1 MKNILPFKDYSV
13 NENFIDKLGKK
24 LFPYTLPSASTNR
37 DSDAEIFFF
46 STENEEK
53 SLVLQLFLDKVSSS
67 VANGKILKAKEIN
80 PEDFWCTYKAGDKM
94 IRYCYSFWTKND
106 ELVEKTKDSI
116 LQYKGQE
123 WIMECRFPSN
133 IIEELYV
140 ISKEESEKWK
150 SDQKFRNELLEKSKK
165 KIIETSEWTLRNG
178 IGTGPKDGWQLA
190 GLKSL
195 YGYESKGKAK
205 QDSDTE
211 PDWSDY
217 KEVGKD
223 WLRKIRNFFS

>member
-1 MKNILPFKDYSV
+1 MKNILSFNDYSV
-13 NENFIDKLGKK
+13 NEGFLDKLGKK

-53 SLVLQLFLDKVSSS
+53 SLVLQLFLDKVSKS
-67 VANGKILKAKEIN
+67 VTNGKILKAKEIN

-106 ELVEKTKDSI
+106 ELVEKTKDTI

-123 WIMECRFPSN
+123 WIMECQFPSN

-140 ISKEESEKWK
+140 TSKEEEKKWN
-150 SDQKFRNELLEKSKK
+150 SDEKFRNELIEKAKS
-165 KIIETSEWTLRNG
+165 KIIETSVWKLRNG
-178 IGTGPKDGWQLA
+178 IGVGPGDGWQLA

-195 YGYESKGKAK
+195 AEYKSKGKVK

-211 PDWSDY
+211 PGWSDY

>member
-1 MKNILPFKDYSV
+1 
-13 NENFIDKLGKK
+13 
-24 LFPYTLPSASTNR
+24 
-37 DSDAEIFFF
+37 
-46 STENEEK
+46 
-53 SLVLQLFLDKVSSS
+53 
-67 VANGKILKAKEIN
+67 
-80 PEDFWCTYKAGDKM
+80 
-94 IRYCYSFWTKND
+94 
-106 ELVEKTKDSI
+106 
-116 LQYKGQE
+116 
-123 WIMECRFPSN
+123 MECQFPSN

-150 SDQKFRNELLEKSKK
+150 SDQKFRNELLEKAKK

-178 IGTGPKDGWQLA
+178 IGTGPKDGWQLT

-195 YGYESKGKAK
+195 YEYEKGKAK

>member
-1 MKNILPFKDYSV
+1 MKNILTFNEYSL
-13 NENFIDKLGKK
+13 NENFMDRLGKK

-53 SLVLQLFLDKVSSS
+53 SLVLQLFLDKVEES
-67 VANGKILKAKEIN
+67 VANGKILKGKKIN

-94 IRYCYSFWTKND
+94 IEYSYSFWTKHD

-116 LQYKGQE
+116 LQYQGQE
-123 WIMECRFPSN
+123 WIIECQFPSN

-140 ISKEESEKWK
+140 ASKEESEKWK
-150 SDQKFRNELLEKSKK
+150 SDQNFRNDILENAKK
-165 KIIETSEWTLRNG
+165 KIIETSLWTLKNG
-178 IGTGPKDGWQLA
+178 IGSGPGNGWQIA

-195 YGYESKGKAK
+195 AEYKSKVSIK
-205 QDSDTE
+205 QDLDTE
-211 PDWSDY
+211 PAWKDY
-217 KEVGKD
+217 KEAGKD

>member
-1 MKNILPFKDYSV
+1 MKNILSFKDYSI

-53 SLVLQLFLDKVSSS
+53 SLVLQLFLDKVGSSDS
-67 VANGKILKAKEIN
+67 AKCN
-80 PEDFWCTYKAGDKM
+80 CAEDFWCTYKAGDKM
-94 IRYCYSFWTKND
+94 IRYCYEFWTKND

-123 WIMECRFPSN
+123 WSMECQFPSN

-150 SDQKFRNELLEKSKK
+150 SDQNFRNELLEKAKK
-165 KIIETSEWTLRNG
+165 KIIETSDWTLRNG
-178 IGTGPKDGWQLA
+178 IGTGPKDGWQLT

-195 YGYESKGKAK
+195 YEYEKGKAK

>member
-1 MKNILPFKDYSV
+1 MKNILSFKDYSI

-67 VANGKILKAKEIN
+67 VVNGKILKAKEIN

-106 ELVEKTKDSI
+106 ELV
-116 LQYKGQE
+116 
-123 WIMECRFPSN
+123 
-133 IIEELYV
+133 
-140 ISKEESEKWK
+140 
-150 SDQKFRNELLEKSKK
+150 
-165 KIIETSEWTLRNG
+165 
-178 IGTGPKDGWQLA
+178 
-190 GLKSL
+190 
-195 YGYESKGKAK
+195 
-205 QDSDTE
+205 
-211 PDWSDY
+211 
-217 KEVGKD
+217 
-223 WLRKIRNFFS
+223 